1 MKRNSIIK
9 SIMVFL
15 ISFVWIIQGITSP
28 IVALEEPV
36 SENTIVENQDGTE
49 QQDENGNQNEID
61 VTDSSQDQETA
72 EETVIENKED
82 ELTKED
88 SDNQVESKEQNTN
101 AAIPGDSSLVE
112 YFYVGSPY
120 LTTPATQ
127 QFILSFG
134 TGAEGITS
142 VKLEYQK
149 DGEEELSL
157 DVARQQSNLY
167 VFERSFTE
175 AESGTYK
182 VNGFTYVID
191 NQTYEVSF
199 SDLEMDIR
207 FGVNQEYEGY
217 GTAEGYTVD
226 ANGNE
231 VQEEAIDTQGL
242 SEAEIDTSVVTL
254 DGSNADQTEAL
265 VEDALQNNA
274 LPSVQSRSRSN
285 SITTYSETNPLVIC
299 IDPGHGGN
307 DSGTIIV
314 NGAYEK
320 NYNLKIAQYL
330 KAELEQYKNVKVV
343 MTRTGDTNPSLQQRA
358 QIAADAGAT
367 ALVSIHLNATG
378 WGTQSTVAGAEVY
391 YPSSYYNA
399 ATSTT
404 GKNLAQNILNQLVGL
419 GIQNRGIKVK
429 YVYNTET
436 GQPAH
441 HPAYDYPDG
450 SVGDYYGVI
459 RYSKLV
465 GVSGI
470 IVEHCMAD
478 NWNDFNK
485 FLSSDA
491 KLKQLGVADATG
503 IAKAFGL
510 SKISRNDL
518 DTLASQ
524 NKSVLADG
532 TYFIQSALSSNYVVD
547 VKSAGTANY
556 VNVQLYKKNN
566 TDAQGWKVTH
576 DSKGYVTFTN
586 VNSGKVLDVNAAK
599 ATNYQNVQQYASN
612 GTYAQKWVVVKDGSS
627 YKIISALNQ
636 NYVLDLNAAK
646 TVNSQNIQIY
656 QSNNT
661 KAQRW
666 TFAKYQTVRQRLDSL
681 ASQNKSVLAN
691 GTYYIQSALSSN
703 YVADVKSAGT
713 ANYVNVQLYK
723 KNNTDAQGWK
733 VTHDSKG
740 YVTFTNVN
748 SGKVLDV
755 NAAKATN
762 YQNVQQY
769 ASNGTYAQKWVV
781 VKDGSSY
788 KIISALNQNYVLDL
802 NAAKTVN
809 SQNIQIY
816 QSNNTKAQ
824 RWTFAKYQTV
834 RQRLDSLASQN
845 KSVLANGT
853 YYIQSALSSN
863 YVVDVKSAG
872 TANYVNVQ
880 LYKKNYTNAQKWKV
894 THDSKGYVTFT
905 SVNSGKVLDVN
916 AAKATN
922 YQNVQQYA
930 SNGTYAQKWVVVKD
944 GSSYKI
950 ISALNQNYVL
960 DLNAAK
966 TVNSQNIQ
974 IYQSNNTKAQRW
986 TFSSVTQVKKDYPIM
1001 GTSSVSAK
1009 QLANY
1014 YNSYKG
1020 SATYDKY
1027 TGSNAKYN
1035 GTLSKGG
1042 ATTIEQFCQ
1051 IFLEECQAE
1060 GVKAEVAFAQAMHE
1074 TGFLKFGG
1082 DVLPNQYNFAG
1093 LGATGNG
1100 AHGNSFKDVRT
1111 GIRAQVQHLKCY
1123 ASTEPLNQAKVDPR
1137 WSDSLRGK
1145 APTVEKLQ
1153 GTWATS
1159 NTYASSLMTG
1169 INRILKS

>member
-599 ATNYQNVQQYASN
+599 AANYQNVQQYASN

-627 YKIISALNQ
+627 YKI
-636 NYVLDLNAAK
+636 V
-646 TVNSQNIQIY
+646 
-656 QSNNT
+656 
-661 KAQRW
+661 
-666 TFAKYQTVRQRLDSL
+666 
-681 ASQNKSVLAN
+681 
-691 GTYYIQSALSSN
+691 
-703 YVADVKSAGT
+703 
-713 ANYVNVQLYK
+713 
-723 KNNTDAQGWK
+723 
-733 VTHDSKG
+733 
-740 YVTFTNVN
+740 
-748 SGKVLDV
+748 SGINPD
-755 NAAKATN
+755 
-762 YQNVQQY
+762 
-769 ASNGTYAQKWVV
+769 
-781 VKDGSSY
+781 
-788 KIISALNQNYVLDL
+788 
-802 NAAKTVN
+802 
-809 SQNIQIY
+809 
-816 QSNNTKAQ
+816 
-824 RWTFAKYQTV
+824 
-834 RQRLDSLASQN
+834 
-845 KSVLANGT
+845 
-853 YYIQSALSSN
+853 
-863 YVVDVKSAG
+863 
-872 TANYVNVQ
+872 
-880 LYKKNYTNAQKWKV
+880 
-894 THDSKGYVTFT
+894 
-905 SVNSGKVLDVN
+905 
-916 AAKATN
+916 
-922 YQNVQQYA
+922 
-930 SNGTYAQKWVVVKD
+930 
-944 GSSYKI
+944 
-950 ISALNQNYVL
+950 YVL

>member
-627 YKIISALNQ
+627 YKI
-636 NYVLDLNAAK
+636 V
-646 TVNSQNIQIY
+646 
-656 QSNNT
+656 
-661 KAQRW
+661 
-666 TFAKYQTVRQRLDSL
+666 
-681 ASQNKSVLAN
+681 
-691 GTYYIQSALSSN
+691 
-703 YVADVKSAGT
+703 
-713 ANYVNVQLYK
+713 
-723 KNNTDAQGWK
+723 
-733 VTHDSKG
+733 
-740 YVTFTNVN
+740 
-748 SGKVLDV
+748 SGINPD
-755 NAAKATN
+755 
-762 YQNVQQY
+762 
-769 ASNGTYAQKWVV
+769 
-781 VKDGSSY
+781 
-788 KIISALNQNYVLDL
+788 
-802 NAAKTVN
+802 
-809 SQNIQIY
+809 
-816 QSNNTKAQ
+816 
-824 RWTFAKYQTV
+824 
-834 RQRLDSLASQN
+834 
-845 KSVLANGT
+845 
-853 YYIQSALSSN
+853 
-863 YVVDVKSAG
+863 
-872 TANYVNVQ
+872 
-880 LYKKNYTNAQKWKV
+880 
-894 THDSKGYVTFT
+894 
-905 SVNSGKVLDVN
+905 
-916 AAKATN
+916 
-922 YQNVQQYA
+922 
-930 SNGTYAQKWVVVKD
+930 
-944 GSSYKI
+944 
-950 ISALNQNYVL
+950 YVL

>member
-61 VTDSSQDQETA
+61 VTDNSQDQETA
-72 EETVIENKED
+72 EQTVIENKED

-88 SDNQVESKEQNTN
+88 SDIQVESKEQNTN

-378 WGTQSTVAGAEVY
+378 WGTQSTIAGAEVY
-391 YPSSYYNA
+391 YPSSNYNA

-441 HPAYDYPDG
+441 DPAYDYPDG

-532 TYFIQSALSSNYVVD
+532 TYFIQSALSSNYV
-547 VKSAGTANY
+547 
-556 VNVQLYKKNN
+556 
-566 TDAQGWKVTH
+566 
-576 DSKGYVTFTN
+576 
-586 VNSGKVLDVNAAK
+586 
-599 ATNYQNVQQYASN
+599 
-612 GTYAQKWVVVKDGSS
+612 
-627 YKIISALNQ
+627 
-636 NYVLDLNAAK
+636 
-646 TVNSQNIQIY
+646 
-656 QSNNT
+656 
-661 KAQRW
+661 
-666 TFAKYQTVRQRLDSL
+666 
-681 ASQNKSVLAN
+681 
-691 GTYYIQSALSSN
+691 
-703 YVADVKSAGT
+703 ADVKSAGT

-755 NAAKATN
+755 NAAKAAN

-802 NAAKTVN
+802 NAAKAVN

-834 RQRLDSLASQN
+834 RQRLDSSASQN

-863 YVVDVKSAG
+863 YVADVKSAG

-880 LYKKNYTNAQKWKV
+880 LYKKN
-894 THDSKGYVTFT
+894 
-905 SVNSGKVLDVN
+905 
-916 AAKATN
+916 
-922 YQNVQQYA
+922 
-930 SNGTYAQKWVVVKD
+930 
-944 GSSYKI
+944 
-950 ISALNQNYVL
+950 
-960 DLNAAK
+960 
-966 TVNSQNIQ
+966 
-974 IYQSNNTKAQRW
+974 NT
-986 TFSSVTQVKKDYPIM
+986 
-1001 GTSSVSAK
+1001 
-1009 QLANY
+1009 
-1014 YNSYKG
+1014 
-1020 SATYDKY
+1020 
-1027 TGSNAKYN
+1027 
-1035 GTLSKGG
+1035 
-1042 ATTIEQFCQ
+1042 
-1051 IFLEECQAE
+1051 
-1060 GVKAEVAFAQAMHE
+1060 
-1074 TGFLKFGG
+1074 
-1082 DVLPNQYNFAG
+1082 
-1093 LGATGNG
+1093 
-1100 AHGNSFKDVRT
+1100 
-1111 GIRAQVQHLKCY
+1111 
-1123 ASTEPLNQAKVDPR
+1123 
-1137 WSDSLRGK
+1137 
-1145 APTVEKLQ
+1145 
-1153 GTWATS
+1153 
-1159 NTYASSLMTG
+1159 
-1169 INRILKS
+1169 

>member
-1 MKRNSIIK
+1 MFKFLKK
-9 SIMVFL
+9 SL
-15 ISFVWIIQGITSP
+15 SFVMILMLVTSL
-28 IVALEEPV
+28 VSNVYALDFISSDNADTNE
-36 SENTIVENQDGTE
+36 IVENQNLNQADEENAIEDSESEGSNNTE
-49 QQDENGNQNEID
+49 DKGSNLND
-61 VTDSSQDQETA
+61 DSSVMENQADEKNVQSLQEQHN
-72 EETVIENKED
+72 V
-82 ELTKED
+82 ED
-88 SDNQVESKEQNTN
+88 SIPEEKNIIVQ
-101 AAIPGDSSLVE
+101 PGDSSLVE

-134 TGAEGITS
+134 TGAERITS

-217 GTAEGYTVD
+217 GTAEGYTLD

-231 VQEEAIDTQGL
+231 VQEESIDTQGL

-391 YPSSYYNA
+391 YPSSNYNA

-485 FLSSDA
+485 FLSSEA

-510 SKISRNDL
+510 QKTPKAINYSVHCQTYGWMNTVGDGQTAGTTGQAKRLESIKISLGETGYSGGVQYR
-518 DTLASQ
+518 THVQ
-524 NKSVLADG
+524 
-532 TYFIQSALSSNYVVD
+532 TY
-547 VKSAGTANY
+547 GW
-556 VNVQLYKKNN
+556 
-566 TDAQGWKVTH
+566 QGWKQN
-576 DSKGYVTFTN
+576 GQE
-586 VNSGKVLDVNAAK
+586 SGTTGQAK
-599 ATNYQNVQQYASN
+599 RLEA
-612 GTYAQKWVVVKDGSS
+612 
-627 YKIISALNQ
+627 
-636 NYVLDLNAAK
+636 
-646 TVNSQNIQIY
+646 IQIKLTGDVANY
-656 QSNNT
+656 YDVYYRTHVQKLGWLGWAKNGESSGSAGYAYRMEGIEIVLVKKGGSAPGSTSNAYKT
-661 KAQRW
+661 KQI
-666 TFAKYQTVRQRLDSL
+666 KYQTHVQ
-681 ASQNKSVLAN
+681 
-691 GTYYIQSALSSN
+691 TYGWQGEVNDGALS
-703 YVADVKSAGT
+703 GT
-713 ANYVNVQLYK
+713 SGQAKRLESIKISLGETGYSGGVQYR
-723 KNNTDAQGWK
+723 THVQTYGWQGWK
-733 VTHDSKG
+733 QNGQESGTTGQAKRLEAIQIKLTGDVANYYDVYYRTHVQKLGWLGWAKNGESSGSAGYAYRMEGIEIVLVKKGGSAPGSTSNAYHDKNAQQAKG
-740 YVTFTNVN
+740 Y
-748 SGKVLDV
+748 K
-755 NAAKATN
+755 
-762 YQNVQQY
+762 
-769 ASNGTYAQKWVV
+769 
-781 VKDGSSY
+781 
-788 KIISALNQNYVLDL
+788 
-802 NAAKTVN
+802 
-809 SQNIQIY
+809 
-816 QSNNTKAQ
+816 
-824 RWTFAKYQTV
+824 
-834 RQRLDSLASQN
+834 
-845 KSVLANGT
+845 
-853 YYIQSALSSN
+853 
-863 YVVDVKSAG
+863 
-872 TANYVNVQ
+872 
-880 LYKKNYTNAQKWKV
+880 
-894 THDSKGYVTFT
+894 
-905 SVNSGKVLDVN
+905 
-916 AAKATN
+916 
-922 YQNVQQYA
+922 
-930 SNGTYAQKWVVVKD
+930 
-944 GSSYKI
+944 
-950 ISALNQNYVL
+950 
-960 DLNAAK
+960 
-966 TVNSQNIQ
+966 
-974 IYQSNNTKAQRW
+974 
-986 TFSSVTQVKKDYPIM
+986 IM

-1042 ATTIEQFCQ
+1042 AATIEQFCQ

-1100 AHGNSFKDVRT
+1100 THGNSFKDVRT

-1123 ASTEPLNQAKVDPR
+1123 ASTEPLNQTKVDPR

>member
-1 MKRNSIIK
+1 MKKNVQS
-9 SIMVFL
+9 L
-15 ISFVWIIQGITSP
+15 Q
-28 IVALEEPV
+28 
-36 SENTIVENQDGTE
+36 E
-49 QQDENGNQNEID
+49 QHN
-61 VTDSSQDQETA
+61 V
-72 EETVIENKED
+72 
-82 ELTKED
+82 ED
-88 SDNQVESKEQNTN
+88 SIPEEKNIIVQ
-101 AAIPGDSSLVE
+101 PGDSSLVE

-134 TGAEGITS
+134 TGAERITS

-217 GTAEGYTVD
+217 GTAEGYTLD

-231 VQEEAIDTQGL
+231 VQEESIDTQGL

-391 YPSSYYNA
+391 YPSSNYNA

-485 FLSSDA
+485 FLSSEA

-510 SKISRNDL
+510 QKTPKAINYSVHCQTYGWMNTVGDGQTAGTTGQAKRLESIKISLGETGYSGGVQYR
-518 DTLASQ
+518 THVQ
-524 NKSVLADG
+524 
-532 TYFIQSALSSNYVVD
+532 TY
-547 VKSAGTANY
+547 GW
-556 VNVQLYKKNN
+556 
-566 TDAQGWKVTH
+566 QGWKQN
-576 DSKGYVTFTN
+576 GQE
-586 VNSGKVLDVNAAK
+586 SGTTGQAK
-599 ATNYQNVQQYASN
+599 RLEA
-612 GTYAQKWVVVKDGSS
+612 
-627 YKIISALNQ
+627 
-636 NYVLDLNAAK
+636 
-646 TVNSQNIQIY
+646 IQIKLTGDVANY
-656 QSNNT
+656 YDVYYRTHVQKLGWLGWAKNGESSGSAGYAYRMEGIEIVLVKKGGSAPGSTSNAYKT
-661 KAQRW
+661 KQI
-666 TFAKYQTVRQRLDSL
+666 KYQTHVQ
-681 ASQNKSVLAN
+681 
-691 GTYYIQSALSSN
+691 TYGWQGEVNDGALS
-703 YVADVKSAGT
+703 
-713 ANYVNVQLYK
+713 
-723 KNNTDAQGWK
+723 
-733 VTHDSKG
+733 
-740 YVTFTNVN
+740 
-748 SGKVLDV
+748 
-755 NAAKATN
+755 
-762 YQNVQQY
+762 
-769 ASNGTYAQKWVV
+769 
-781 VKDGSSY
+781 
-788 KIISALNQNYVLDL
+788 
-802 NAAKTVN
+802 
-809 SQNIQIY
+809 
-816 QSNNTKAQ
+816 
-824 RWTFAKYQTV
+824 
-834 RQRLDSLASQN
+834 
-845 KSVLANGT
+845 
-853 YYIQSALSSN
+853 
-863 YVVDVKSAG
+863 
-872 TANYVNVQ
+872 
-880 LYKKNYTNAQKWKV
+880 
-894 THDSKGYVTFT
+894 
-905 SVNSGKVLDVN
+905 
-916 AAKATN
+916 
-922 YQNVQQYA
+922 
-930 SNGTYAQKWVVVKD
+930 
-944 GSSYKI
+944 
-950 ISALNQNYVL
+950 
-960 DLNAAK
+960 
-966 TVNSQNIQ
+966 
-974 IYQSNNTKAQRW
+974 
-986 TFSSVTQVKKDYPIM
+986 
-1001 GTSSVSAK
+1001 GTSGQAK
-1009 QLANY
+1009 RLESIKISLGETGYSGGVQY
-1014 YNSYKG
+1014 RTHVQ
-1020 SATYDKY
+1020 TY
-1027 TGSNAKYN
+1027 
-1035 GTLSKGG
+1035 GTL
-1042 ATTIEQFCQ
+1042 
-1051 IFLEECQAE
+1051 
-1060 GVKAEVAFAQAMHE
+1060 
-1074 TGFLKFGG
+1074 
-1082 DVLPNQYNFAG
+1082 
-1093 LGATGNG
+1093 
-1100 AHGNSFKDVRT
+1100 R
-1111 GIRAQVQHLKCY
+1111 
-1123 ASTEPLNQAKVDPR
+1123 
-1137 WSDSLRGK
+1137 
-1145 APTVEKLQ
+1145 
-1153 GTWATS
+1153 
-1159 NTYASSLMTG
+1159 
-1169 INRILKS
+1169 

>member
-1 MKRNSIIK
+1 MLNCNVVGGYMKRNSIIK

-599 ATNYQNVQQYASN
+599 AANYQNVQQYASN

-627 YKIISALNQ
+627 YKI
-636 NYVLDLNAAK
+636 V
-646 TVNSQNIQIY
+646 
-656 QSNNT
+656 
-661 KAQRW
+661 
-666 TFAKYQTVRQRLDSL
+666 
-681 ASQNKSVLAN
+681 
-691 GTYYIQSALSSN
+691 
-703 YVADVKSAGT
+703 
-713 ANYVNVQLYK
+713 
-723 KNNTDAQGWK
+723 
-733 VTHDSKG
+733 
-740 YVTFTNVN
+740 
-748 SGKVLDV
+748 SGINPD
-755 NAAKATN
+755 
-762 YQNVQQY
+762 
-769 ASNGTYAQKWVV
+769 
-781 VKDGSSY
+781 
-788 KIISALNQNYVLDL
+788 
-802 NAAKTVN
+802 
-809 SQNIQIY
+809 
-816 QSNNTKAQ
+816 
-824 RWTFAKYQTV
+824 
-834 RQRLDSLASQN
+834 
-845 KSVLANGT
+845 
-853 YYIQSALSSN
+853 
-863 YVVDVKSAG
+863 
-872 TANYVNVQ
+872 
-880 LYKKNYTNAQKWKV
+880 
-894 THDSKGYVTFT
+894 
-905 SVNSGKVLDVN
+905 
-916 AAKATN
+916 
-922 YQNVQQYA
+922 
-930 SNGTYAQKWVVVKD
+930 
-944 GSSYKI
+944 
-950 ISALNQNYVL
+950 YVL

>member
-666 TFAKYQTVRQRLDSL
+666 TF
-681 ASQNKSVLAN
+681 
-691 GTYYIQSALSSN
+691 
-703 YVADVKSAGT
+703 
-713 ANYVNVQLYK
+713 
-723 KNNTDAQGWK
+723 
-733 VTHDSKG
+733 
-740 YVTFTNVN
+740 
-748 SGKVLDV
+748 
-755 NAAKATN
+755 
-762 YQNVQQY
+762 
-769 ASNGTYAQKWVV
+769 
-781 VKDGSSY
+781 
-788 KIISALNQNYVLDL
+788 
-802 NAAKTVN
+802 
-809 SQNIQIY
+809 
-816 QSNNTKAQ
+816 
-824 RWTFAKYQTV
+824 
-834 RQRLDSLASQN
+834 
-845 KSVLANGT
+845 
-853 YYIQSALSSN
+853 
-863 YVVDVKSAG
+863 
-872 TANYVNVQ
+872 
-880 LYKKNYTNAQKWKV
+880 
-894 THDSKGYVTFT
+894 
-905 SVNSGKVLDVN
+905 
-916 AAKATN
+916 
-922 YQNVQQYA
+922 
-930 SNGTYAQKWVVVKD
+930 
-944 GSSYKI
+944 
-950 ISALNQNYVL
+950 
-960 DLNAAK
+960 
-966 TVNSQNIQ
+966 
-974 IYQSNNTKAQRW
+974 
-986 TFSSVTQVKKDYPIM
+986 SSVTQVKKDYPIM

>member
-1 MKRNSIIK
+1 MFKFLKK
-9 SIMVFL
+9 SL
-15 ISFVWIIQGITSP
+15 SFVMILMLVTSL
-28 IVALEEPV
+28 VSNVYALDFISSDNADTNE
-36 SENTIVENQDGTE
+36 IVENQNLNQADEENAIEDSESEGSNNTE
-49 QQDENGNQNEID
+49 DKGSNLND
-61 VTDSSQDQETA
+61 DSSVMENQADEKNVQSLQEQHN
-72 EETVIENKED
+72 V
-82 ELTKED
+82 ED
-88 SDNQVESKEQNTN
+88 SIPEEKNIIVQ
-101 AAIPGDSSLVE
+101 PGDSSLVE

-134 TGAEGITS
+134 TGAERITS

-217 GTAEGYTVD
+217 GTAEGYTLD

-231 VQEEAIDTQGL
+231 VQEESIDTQGL

-391 YPSSYYNA
+391 YPSSNYNA

-485 FLSSDA
+485 FLSSEA

-510 SKISRNDL
+510 QKTPKAINYSVHCQTYGWMNTVGDGQTAGTTGQAKRLESIKISLGETGYSGGVQYR
-518 DTLASQ
+518 THVQ
-524 NKSVLADG
+524 
-532 TYFIQSALSSNYVVD
+532 TY
-547 VKSAGTANY
+547 GW
-556 VNVQLYKKNN
+556 
-566 TDAQGWKVTH
+566 QGWKQN
-576 DSKGYVTFTN
+576 GQE
-586 VNSGKVLDVNAAK
+586 SGTTGQAK
-599 ATNYQNVQQYASN
+599 RLEA
-612 GTYAQKWVVVKDGSS
+612 
-627 YKIISALNQ
+627 
-636 NYVLDLNAAK
+636 
-646 TVNSQNIQIY
+646 IQIKLTGDVANY
-656 QSNNT
+656 YDVYYRTHVQKLGWLGWAKNGESSGSAGYAYRMEGIEIVLVKKGGSAPGSTSNAYKT
-661 KAQRW
+661 KQI
-666 TFAKYQTVRQRLDSL
+666 KYQTHVQ
-681 ASQNKSVLAN
+681 
-691 GTYYIQSALSSN
+691 TYGWQGEVNDGALS
-703 YVADVKSAGT
+703 GT
-713 ANYVNVQLYK
+713 SGQAKRLESIKISLGETGYSGGVQYR
-723 KNNTDAQGWK
+723 THVQTYGWQGWK
-733 VTHDSKG
+733 QNGQESGTTGQAKRLEAIQIKLTGDVANYYDVYYRTHVQKLGWLGWAKNGESSGSAGYAYRMEGIEIVLVKKGGSAPGSTSNAYHDKNAQQAKG
-740 YVTFTNVN
+740 Y
-748 SGKVLDV
+748 K
-755 NAAKATN
+755 
-762 YQNVQQY
+762 
-769 ASNGTYAQKWVV
+769 
-781 VKDGSSY
+781 
-788 KIISALNQNYVLDL
+788 
-802 NAAKTVN
+802 
-809 SQNIQIY
+809 
-816 QSNNTKAQ
+816 
-824 RWTFAKYQTV
+824 
-834 RQRLDSLASQN
+834 
-845 KSVLANGT
+845 
-853 YYIQSALSSN
+853 
-863 YVVDVKSAG
+863 
-872 TANYVNVQ
+872 
-880 LYKKNYTNAQKWKV
+880 
-894 THDSKGYVTFT
+894 
-905 SVNSGKVLDVN
+905 
-916 AAKATN
+916 
-922 YQNVQQYA
+922 
-930 SNGTYAQKWVVVKD
+930 
-944 GSSYKI
+944 
-950 ISALNQNYVL
+950 
-960 DLNAAK
+960 
-966 TVNSQNIQ
+966 
-974 IYQSNNTKAQRW
+974 
-986 TFSSVTQVKKDYPIM
+986 IM

-1042 ATTIEQFCQ
+1042 AATIEQFCQ

-1100 AHGNSFKDVRT
+1100 THGNSFKDVRT

-1123 ASTEPLNQAKVDPR
+1123 ASTEPLNQTKVDPR
-1137 WSDSLRGK
+1137 WSDSTLR
-1145 APTVEKLQ
+1145 
-1153 GTWATS
+1153 
-1159 NTYASSLMTG
+1159 
-1169 INRILKS
+1169 

>member
-1 MKRNSIIK
+1 MFKFLKK
-9 SIMVFL
+9 SL
-15 ISFVWIIQGITSP
+15 SFVMILMLVTSL
-28 IVALEEPV
+28 VSNVYALDFISSDNADTNE
-36 SENTIVENQDGTE
+36 IVENQNLNQAEEENAIEDSESEGSNNTE
-49 QQDENGNQNEID
+49 DKGSNLND
-61 VTDSSQDQETA
+61 DSSVMENQAAEKNVQSLQEQHN
-72 EETVIENKED
+72 V
-82 ELTKED
+82 ED
-88 SDNQVESKEQNTN
+88 SIPEEKNIIVQ
-101 AAIPGDSSLVE
+101 PGDSSLVE

-134 TGAEGITS
+134 TGAERITS

-231 VQEEAIDTQGL
+231 VQEESIDTQGL

-391 YPSSYYNA
+391 YPSSNYNA

-485 FLSSDA
+485 FLSSEA

-510 SKISRNDL
+510 QKTPKAINYSVHCQTYGWMNTVGDGQTAGTTGQAKRLESIKISLGETGYSGGVQYR
-518 DTLASQ
+518 THVQ
-524 NKSVLADG
+524 
-532 TYFIQSALSSNYVVD
+532 TY
-547 VKSAGTANY
+547 GW
-556 VNVQLYKKNN
+556 
-566 TDAQGWKVTH
+566 QGWKQNGQESGTTGQAKRLEAIQIKLTGDVANYYDVYYRTH
-576 DSKGYVTFTN
+576 VQKLGWL
-586 VNSGKVLDVNAAK
+586 GWAK
-599 ATNYQNVQQYASN
+599 N
-612 GTYAQKWVVVKDGSS
+612 GESSGSS
-627 YKIISALNQ
+627 GYAYRMEGIEIVLVKKGGSAPGSTSNAYKT
-636 NYVLDLNAAK
+636 K
-646 TVNSQNIQIY
+646 QI
-656 QSNNT
+656 
-661 KAQRW
+661 
-666 TFAKYQTVRQRLDSL
+666 KYQTHVQ
-681 ASQNKSVLAN
+681 
-691 GTYYIQSALSSN
+691 TYGWQGEVNDGALS
-703 YVADVKSAGT
+703 GT
-713 ANYVNVQLYK
+713 SGQAKRLESIKISLGETGYSGGVQYR
-723 KNNTDAQGWK
+723 THVQTYGWQGWK
-733 VTHDSKG
+733 QNGQESGTTGQAKRLEAIQIKLTGDVANYYDVYYRTHVQKLGWLGWAKNGESSGSSGYAYRMEGIEIVLVKKGGSAPGSTSNAYHDKNAQQAKG
-740 YVTFTNVN
+740 Y
-748 SGKVLDV
+748 K
-755 NAAKATN
+755 
-762 YQNVQQY
+762 
-769 ASNGTYAQKWVV
+769 
-781 VKDGSSY
+781 
-788 KIISALNQNYVLDL
+788 
-802 NAAKTVN
+802 
-809 SQNIQIY
+809 
-816 QSNNTKAQ
+816 
-824 RWTFAKYQTV
+824 
-834 RQRLDSLASQN
+834 
-845 KSVLANGT
+845 
-853 YYIQSALSSN
+853 
-863 YVVDVKSAG
+863 
-872 TANYVNVQ
+872 
-880 LYKKNYTNAQKWKV
+880 
-894 THDSKGYVTFT
+894 
-905 SVNSGKVLDVN
+905 
-916 AAKATN
+916 
-922 YQNVQQYA
+922 
-930 SNGTYAQKWVVVKD
+930 
-944 GSSYKI
+944 
-950 ISALNQNYVL
+950 
-960 DLNAAK
+960 
-966 TVNSQNIQ
+966 
-974 IYQSNNTKAQRW
+974 
-986 TFSSVTQVKKDYPIM
+986 IM

-1042 ATTIEQFCQ
+1042 AATIEQFCQ

-1100 AHGNSFKDVRT
+1100 THGNSFKDVRT

>member
-1 MKRNSIIK
+1 MFKFLKK
-9 SIMVFL
+9 SL
-15 ISFVWIIQGITSP
+15 SFVMILMLVTSL
-28 IVALEEPV
+28 VSNVYALDFISSDNADTNE
-36 SENTIVENQDGTE
+36 IVENQNLNQADEENAIEDSESEGSNNTE
-49 QQDENGNQNEID
+49 DKGSNLND
-61 VTDSSQDQETA
+61 DSSVMENQADEKNVQSLQEQHN
-72 EETVIENKED
+72 V
-82 ELTKED
+82 ED
-88 SDNQVESKEQNTN
+88 SIPEEKNIIVQ
-101 AAIPGDSSLVE
+101 PGDSSLVE

-134 TGAEGITS
+134 TGAERITS

-217 GTAEGYTVD
+217 GTAEGYTLD

-231 VQEEAIDTQGL
+231 VQEESIDTQGL

-391 YPSSYYNA
+391 YPSSNYNA

-485 FLSSDA
+485 FLSSEA

-510 SKISRNDL
+510 QKTPKAINYSVHCQTYGWMNTVGDGQTAGTTGQAKRLESIKISL
-518 DTLASQ
+518 
-524 NKSVLADG
+524 G
-532 TYFIQSALSSNYVVD
+532 
-547 VKSAGTANY
+547 
-556 VNVQLYKKNN
+556 
-566 TDAQGWKVTH
+566 
-576 DSKGYVTFTN
+576 
-586 VNSGKVLDVNAAK
+586 
-599 ATNYQNVQQYASN
+599 
-612 GTYAQKWVVVKDGSS
+612 
-627 YKIISALNQ
+627 
-636 NYVLDLNAAK
+636 
-646 TVNSQNIQIY
+646 
-656 QSNNT
+656 
-661 KAQRW
+661 
-666 TFAKYQTVRQRLDSL
+666 
-681 ASQNKSVLAN
+681 
-691 GTYYIQSALSSN
+691 
-703 YVADVKSAGT
+703 
-713 ANYVNVQLYK
+713 
-723 KNNTDAQGWK
+723 
-733 VTHDSKG
+733 
-740 YVTFTNVN
+740 
-748 SGKVLDV
+748 
-755 NAAKATN
+755 
-762 YQNVQQY
+762 
-769 ASNGTYAQKWVV
+769 
-781 VKDGSSY
+781 
-788 KIISALNQNYVLDL
+788 
-802 NAAKTVN
+802 
-809 SQNIQIY
+809 
-816 QSNNTKAQ
+816 
-824 RWTFAKYQTV
+824 
-834 RQRLDSLASQN
+834 
-845 KSVLANGT
+845 
-853 YYIQSALSSN
+853 
-863 YVVDVKSAG
+863 
-872 TANYVNVQ
+872 
-880 LYKKNYTNAQKWKV
+880 
-894 THDSKGYVTFT
+894 
-905 SVNSGKVLDVN
+905 
-916 AAKATN
+916 
-922 YQNVQQYA
+922 
-930 SNGTYAQKWVVVKD
+930 
-944 GSSYKI
+944 
-950 ISALNQNYVL
+950 
-960 DLNAAK
+960 
-966 TVNSQNIQ
+966 
-974 IYQSNNTKAQRW
+974 
-986 TFSSVTQVKKDYPIM
+986 
-1001 GTSSVSAK
+1001 
-1009 QLANY
+1009 
-1014 YNSYKG
+1014 
-1020 SATYDKY
+1020 
-1027 TGSNAKYN
+1027 
-1035 GTLSKGG
+1035 
-1042 ATTIEQFCQ
+1042 
-1051 IFLEECQAE
+1051 
-1060 GVKAEVAFAQAMHE
+1060 E
-1074 TGFLKFGG
+1074 TGYSGG
-1082 DVLPNQYNFAG
+1082 VQY
-1093 LGATGNG
+1093 
-1100 AHGNSFKDVRT
+1100 RT
-1111 GIRAQVQHLKCY
+1111 HVQ
-1123 ASTEPLNQAKVDPR
+1123 
-1137 WSDSLRGK
+1137 
-1145 APTVEKLQ
+1145 
-1153 GTWATS
+1153 
-1159 NTYASSLMTG
+1159 
-1169 INRILKS
+1169 

>member
-1 MKRNSIIK
+1 MFKFLKK
-9 SIMVFL
+9 SL
-15 ISFVWIIQGITSP
+15 SFVMILMLVTSL
-28 IVALEEPV
+28 VSNVYALDFISSDNADTNE
-36 SENTIVENQDGTE
+36 IVENQNLNQADEENAIEDSESEGSNNTE
-49 QQDENGNQNEID
+49 DKGSNLND
-61 VTDSSQDQETA
+61 DSSVMENQTDEKNVQSLQEQNN
-72 EETVIENKED
+72 V
-82 ELTKED
+82 ED
-88 SDNQVESKEQNTN
+88 SIPEEKNIIVQ
-101 AAIPGDSSLVE
+101 PGDSSLVE

-120 LTTPATQ
+120 LTTPAIQ

-142 VKLEYQK
+142 IKLEYQK

-167 VFERSFTE
+167 VFEKSFTE

-231 VQEEAIDTQGL
+231 VQEEVIDTQGL

-285 SITTYSETNPLVIC
+285 SITTYSEMNPLVIC

-391 YPSSYYNA
+391 YPSSNYNA

-441 HPAYDYPDG
+441 DPAYDYPDG

-510 SKISRNDL
+510 QKTPKAINYSVHCQTYGWMNTVGDGQTAGTTGQTKRLESIKISLGETGYSGGVQYR
-518 DTLASQ
+518 THVQ
-524 NKSVLADG
+524 
-532 TYFIQSALSSNYVVD
+532 TY
-547 VKSAGTANY
+547 GW
-556 VNVQLYKKNN
+556 
-566 TDAQGWKVTH
+566 QGWKQNGQESGTTGQAKRLEAIQIKLTGDVANYYDVYYRTH
-576 DSKGYVTFTN
+576 VQKFGWLGWAKNGESSGSAGYAYRMEGIEIVLVKKGGSAPGSTSNTYHDKNAQQAKGY
-586 VNSGKVLDVNAAK
+586 K
-599 ATNYQNVQQYASN
+599 
-612 GTYAQKWVVVKDGSS
+612 
-627 YKIISALNQ
+627 
-636 NYVLDLNAAK
+636 
-646 TVNSQNIQIY
+646 
-656 QSNNT
+656 
-661 KAQRW
+661 
-666 TFAKYQTVRQRLDSL
+666 
-681 ASQNKSVLAN
+681 
-691 GTYYIQSALSSN
+691 
-703 YVADVKSAGT
+703 
-713 ANYVNVQLYK
+713 
-723 KNNTDAQGWK
+723 
-733 VTHDSKG
+733 
-740 YVTFTNVN
+740 
-748 SGKVLDV
+748 
-755 NAAKATN
+755 
-762 YQNVQQY
+762 
-769 ASNGTYAQKWVV
+769 
-781 VKDGSSY
+781 
-788 KIISALNQNYVLDL
+788 
-802 NAAKTVN
+802 
-809 SQNIQIY
+809 
-816 QSNNTKAQ
+816 
-824 RWTFAKYQTV
+824 
-834 RQRLDSLASQN
+834 
-845 KSVLANGT
+845 
-853 YYIQSALSSN
+853 
-863 YVVDVKSAG
+863 
-872 TANYVNVQ
+872 
-880 LYKKNYTNAQKWKV
+880 
-894 THDSKGYVTFT
+894 
-905 SVNSGKVLDVN
+905 
-916 AAKATN
+916 
-922 YQNVQQYA
+922 
-930 SNGTYAQKWVVVKD
+930 
-944 GSSYKI
+944 
-950 ISALNQNYVL
+950 
-960 DLNAAK
+960 
-966 TVNSQNIQ
+966 
-974 IYQSNNTKAQRW
+974 
-986 TFSSVTQVKKDYPIM
+986 IM

-1014 YNSYKG
+1014 YNSYTG
-1020 SATYDKY
+1020 SSTYDKY

-1042 ATTIEQFCQ
+1042 AATIEQFCQ

>member
-1 MKRNSIIK
+1 MFKFLKK
-9 SIMVFL
+9 SL
-15 ISFVWIIQGITSP
+15 SFVMTLMLVTSL
-28 IVALEEPV
+28 VSNVYALDFISSDNADTNE
-36 SENTIVENQDGTE
+36 IVENQNLNQADEENAIEDSESEGSNNTE
-49 QQDENGNQNEID
+49 DKGSNLND
-61 VTDSSQDQETA
+61 DSSVMENQTDEKNVQSLQEQNN
-72 EETVIENKED
+72 V
-82 ELTKED
+82 ED
-88 SDNQVESKEQNTN
+88 SIPEEKNIIVQ
-101 AAIPGDSSLVE
+101 PGDSSLVE

-231 VQEEAIDTQGL
+231 VQEESIDTQGL

-391 YPSSYYNA
+391 YPSSNYNA

-441 HPAYDYPDG
+441 DPAYDYPDG

-485 FLSSDA
+485 FLSSEA

-510 SKISRNDL
+510 QKTPKAINYSVHCQTYGWMNTVGDGQTAGTTGQAKRLESIKISLGETGYSGGVQYR
-518 DTLASQ
+518 THVQ
-524 NKSVLADG
+524 
-532 TYFIQSALSSNYVVD
+532 TY
-547 VKSAGTANY
+547 GW
-556 VNVQLYKKNN
+556 
-566 TDAQGWKVTH
+566 QGWKQN
-576 DSKGYVTFTN
+576 GQE
-586 VNSGKVLDVNAAK
+586 SGTTGQAK
-599 ATNYQNVQQYASN
+599 RLEA
-612 GTYAQKWVVVKDGSS
+612 
-627 YKIISALNQ
+627 
-636 NYVLDLNAAK
+636 
-646 TVNSQNIQIY
+646 IQIKLTGDVANY
-656 QSNNT
+656 YDVYYRTHVQKLGWLGWAKNGESSGSAGYAYRMEGIEIVLVKKGGSAPGSTSNAYKT
-661 KAQRW
+661 KQI
-666 TFAKYQTVRQRLDSL
+666 KYQTHVQ
-681 ASQNKSVLAN
+681 
-691 GTYYIQSALSSN
+691 TYGWQGEVNDGALS
-703 YVADVKSAGT
+703 GT
-713 ANYVNVQLYK
+713 SGQAKRLESIKISLGETGYSGGVQYR
-723 KNNTDAQGWK
+723 THVQTYGWQGWK
-733 VTHDSKG
+733 QNGQESGTTGQAKRLEAIQIKLTGDVANYYDVYYRTHVQKLGWLGWAKNGESSGSAGYAYRMEGIEIVLVKKGGSAPGSTSNTYHDKNAQQAKG
-740 YVTFTNVN
+740 Y
-748 SGKVLDV
+748 K
-755 NAAKATN
+755 
-762 YQNVQQY
+762 
-769 ASNGTYAQKWVV
+769 
-781 VKDGSSY
+781 
-788 KIISALNQNYVLDL
+788 
-802 NAAKTVN
+802 
-809 SQNIQIY
+809 
-816 QSNNTKAQ
+816 
-824 RWTFAKYQTV
+824 
-834 RQRLDSLASQN
+834 
-845 KSVLANGT
+845 
-853 YYIQSALSSN
+853 
-863 YVVDVKSAG
+863 
-872 TANYVNVQ
+872 
-880 LYKKNYTNAQKWKV
+880 
-894 THDSKGYVTFT
+894 
-905 SVNSGKVLDVN
+905 
-916 AAKATN
+916 
-922 YQNVQQYA
+922 
-930 SNGTYAQKWVVVKD
+930 
-944 GSSYKI
+944 
-950 ISALNQNYVL
+950 
-960 DLNAAK
+960 
-966 TVNSQNIQ
+966 
-974 IYQSNNTKAQRW
+974 
-986 TFSSVTQVKKDYPIM
+986 IM

-1042 ATTIEQFCQ
+1042 AATIEQFCQ

-1100 AHGNSFKDVRT
+1100 THGNSFKDVRT